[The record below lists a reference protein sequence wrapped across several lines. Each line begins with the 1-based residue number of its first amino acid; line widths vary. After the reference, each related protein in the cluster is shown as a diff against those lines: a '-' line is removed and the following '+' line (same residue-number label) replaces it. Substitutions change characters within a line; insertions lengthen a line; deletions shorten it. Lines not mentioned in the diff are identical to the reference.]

1 MYAQSLG
8 EQCGH
13 GPFLRTLVSL
23 YDGGVIFLGCLPE
36 GWGGGEMG
44 GGWGGD
50 GVF

>member
-36 GWGGGEMG
+36 GGGAGGGDG
-44 GGWGGD
+44 GGD